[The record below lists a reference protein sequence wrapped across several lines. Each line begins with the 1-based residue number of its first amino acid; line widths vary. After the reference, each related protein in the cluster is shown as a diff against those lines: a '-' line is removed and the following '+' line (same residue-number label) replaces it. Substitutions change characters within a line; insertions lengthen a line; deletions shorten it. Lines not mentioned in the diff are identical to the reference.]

1 MSADTPN
8 DSDLDELLAETAA
21 LRQHY
26 RAASQEEPSVALD
39 EAIRAAA
46 RREVKA
52 RPLTIGSGFKGSW
65 RVPASIAAVVVVS
78 VTAAMMV
85 VQHDP
90 QSLATREQP
99 ASGLPAAVGAAK
111 DRAQPASGDRAAEE
125 QVKVDAA
132 KATPKVRPPAAPPP
146 MPSSSASIETHTERS
161 DLAEKKRE
169 SHSSMARAT
178 AEQEEPPR
186 MQVPSEPALPA
197 RAETPTRATAA
208 RAAAAPPPASEGAA
222 KATADGT
229 MSGQSLNKER
239 VPSNVAHQADLKASP
254 WEKDPQT
261 WLAHIEELRA
271 AGRLQDA
278 QASFRAFRGR
288 YPDYSLPS
296 GFVPP
301 VPPDSN

>member
-26 RAASQEEPSVALD
+26 RAASQAEPSVALD

-78 VTAAMMV
+78 VTAAMV
-85 VQHDP
+85 VQHGP
-90 QSLATREQP
+90 QSLVTREQP

-132 KATPKVRPPAAPPP
+132 KATPQVGQPAASPP

-178 AEQEEPPR
+178 AEQEETPR
-186 MQVPSEPALPA
+186 TQLPSEPALLA

-208 RAAAAPPPASEGAA
+208 RAAAPPPAPEGAA

-239 VPSNVAHQADLKASP
+239 VPSNVAQADLKASP
-254 WEKDPQT
+254 WEKDPHT